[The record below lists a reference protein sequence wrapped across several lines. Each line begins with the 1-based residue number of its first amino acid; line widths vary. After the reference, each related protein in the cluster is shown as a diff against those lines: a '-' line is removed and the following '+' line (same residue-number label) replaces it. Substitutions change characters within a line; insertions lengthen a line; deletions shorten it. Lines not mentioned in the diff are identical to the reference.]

1 MRGITA
7 LRPELYPRCRECGVE
22 VVNDGDV
29 PRERRTNEVHVC
41 ADLVAAP
48 LGMPVEDAVSQ
59 AATVQQMPAYRS
71 HRVLVVESTLHAGM
85 HHVQARNEDNRIER
99 VWFRREEG

>member
-1 MRGITA
+1 
-7 LRPELYPRCRECGVE
+7 
-22 VVNDGDV
+22 
-29 PRERRTNEVHVC
+29 
-41 ADLVAAP
+41 
-48 LGMPVEDAVSQ
+48 MPVEDAVSQ
-59 AATVQQMPAYRS
+59 AAMVQQMPAYRS